1 MEKPDLRLKLT
12 GKLEIHYNKYHNDI
26 KEFDIEAT
34 NLNHLVHKLLYE
46 FNKASLGKIEEI
58 LLFISE
64 KRGVAH

>member
-1 MEKPDLRLKLT
+1 MEKSDLRLKLT

-34 NLNHLVHKLLYE
+34 NLNHLVHKLLNE
-46 FNKASLGKIEEI
+46 FTKTFCGKVKEI

-64 KRGVAH
+64 NRGEAY